1 MRTEPGEQ
9 PSKCKR
15 LCCSLTSMSWE
26 AAQSRPLSTQPTRQ
40 LLPLPRE
47 ATSCCKGPRVFPGW
61 GPNLLKWQLWRSI
74 PCSQR
79 GAGSL
84 GAFQSP
90 SCSEAPCVRKGHGAP
105 SAGRGCA
112 RRETAPFLLEV
123 RARPLLAFLVFPAM
137 LKVMTPQM
145 EGLSVLWSIQ
155 AISLHDRS

>member
-61 GPNLLKWQLWRSI
+61 GPNLLKPQLWRSI

-90 SCSEAPCVRKGHGAP
+90 SCSEAPWVRKGHWRALCWPWLRTQRNRPLPVGGARAP
-105 SAGRGCA
+105 SAGLPGNPCNA
-112 RRETAPFLLEV
+112 QSHDPSDGGT
-123 RARPLLAFLVFPAM
+123 
-137 LKVMTPQM
+137 
-145 EGLSVLWSIQ
+145 EGALFHPSHLSP
-155 AISLHDRS
+155 